1 MLLSKESVECSENP
15 GIVKPDNLVWEF
27 RSSDFPNS
35 SWPHMTKMVYLVKQ
49 NANSNGGLNLN
60 TQDEKPMFTNDKKHQ
75 QSTDINLAAR
85 TGGMS

>member
-1 MLLSKESVECSENP
+1 
-15 GIVKPDNLVWEF
+15 
-27 RSSDFPNS
+27 
-35 SWPHMTKMVYLVKQ
+35 VKQ